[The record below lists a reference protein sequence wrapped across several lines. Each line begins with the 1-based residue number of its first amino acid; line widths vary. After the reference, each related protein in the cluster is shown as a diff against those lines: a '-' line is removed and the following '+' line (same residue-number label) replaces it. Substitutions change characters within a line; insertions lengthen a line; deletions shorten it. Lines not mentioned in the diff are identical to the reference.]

1 MQRTIWESCHHWW
14 YDSFFYFTNVY
25 MKKLEILQFQISR
38 LNLEIQK
45 YQNQLDQLQSQIE
58 AMDQFVKEHPLPDDL
73 LNLNIRDLSL
83 STRTCNALLGYGIR
97 QVRDIRYCSYD
108 DLRQI
113 NNFGP
118 VCLTELRVT
127 LNGIGVVLAD

>member
-1 MQRTIWESCHHWW
+1 
-14 YDSFFYFTNVY
+14 

-45 YQNQLDQLQSQIE
+45 YQDIIDQLQSQIE
-58 AMDQFVKEHPLPDDL
+58 TMDQFVKEHPLPDDL